1 MATAD
6 PQTQD
11 TAVHTLSEPNKSSP
25 RVILTGSSDQPEYV
39 RLLEERLL
47 QLEKK
52 IEKLMEDKSSSSDAE
67 DNKSEHGRSSS
78 NRGVNDESEAKKA
91 DEDEQNPTT
100 ADEVKQEDEEK
111 KEVERSII
119 AKAHKVNLINFTN
132 RFPNQAEIPVL
143 EALMVDTTVSAAYEE
158 DSVFTEKLSASTAP
172 DALKAMHAKTETNQ
186 YKPDAW
192 LARLRINS
200 VPLVKEI
207 MRILSPEQEFSTS
220 VTFCYPFPPLVQRHD
235 QIKARFEKIQADSL
249 AAEQEVDA
257 SSDEE
262 NTQLLSY
269 FQTYIQFMESE
280 VIPQDPSKHKK
291 VRYPALPAIFRL
303 GDSIYVPGAGKSSK
317 PNPEMLGQRD
327 DQRLWRLY
335 RTEEDT
341 DQDKGNFKL
350 KCYAMDHDGETYV
363 CIRTTFRIPA
373 FVGEQEI
380 SSLPVFPLRYAEH
393 AEQVQREC
401 RKQGETFL
409 EYLNTKLLT
418 HNGWALDPDPDESH
432 SPLQYVTSDVVVDMT
447 EALKAHP
454 SWKPHWK
461 FPKVKP
467 RERSLNTYSIF
478 SWAVT
483 EKDLATHE
491 TVEENFWQ
499 HEYAR
504 MQKTEYCTKTDPFL
518 SSWNN
523 EQGRTYKPHGTD
535 LELLPRR
542 LFSYVLQDR
551 RFVAVDIRSLNHV
564 DDHWSRSASLII
576 DKDHEDMLRALV
588 NSHFK
593 KKDLHDSLG
602 VYGINQDIIS
612 NKGRGLIILL
622 YGVPGVGKTSTAEN
636 IAHSWKKPLLP
647 ITCGDLGTLPS
658 DVEKNLK
665 DIFRLAQLW
674 GCILLLDE
682 ADVFLSERTP
692 AALERNALV
701 SVFLRMLEYYTGIL
715 FLTTNLPGSIDE
727 AFKSRI
733 HISLYYPHLSKETTL
748 KIWEMN
754 LMRLAGIE
762 AERAKAKQ
770 QPPLTIDIKGIKR
783 FAKKHYRLNEDG
795 KGRWNGRQIRNA
807 FLIASALAHF
817 EKDHPT
823 ASRNI
828 ADETSPDAIF
838 DIKPKHFEVV
848 ADASMGFERYLLE
861 TRGRTAGE
869 NAYQRGLRADFIL
882 SSPEKLEETPYMP
895 HQSSQSHS
903 DNVYA
908 DQFPSGTK
916 RSQASPGHYRSG
928 DHEHSQRR
936 QFDEAQYGE
945 SYRYQRMFPQDQ
957 QFGVQHQSQ
966 RTRTSVSRGAALPP
980 MNLSPQG
987 SPSPFGTSKQ
997 SSHKDHSPR
1006 FPAMNED
1013 SETDDYSDDH

>member
-6 PQTQD
+6 TPNQD
-11 TAVHTLSEPNKSSP
+11 TDVHTLSEQDENPP
-25 RVILTGSSDQPEYV
+25 HVILTGSCDQPEYV

-47 QLEKK
+47 QLENK
-52 IEKLMEDKSSSSDAE
+52 IENLMAGKTNPSEAE
-67 DNKSEHGRSSS
+67 ENKSEHGSPSS
-78 NRGVNDESEAKKA
+78 NRGDSDESEEKKA
-91 DEDEQNPTT
+91 EEEEKNPGTIDEE
-100 ADEVKQEDEEK
+100 KQDDEEK

-119 AKAHKVNLINFTN
+119 AKAHKLNLINFTN
-132 RFPNQAEIPVL
+132 RFPNQTEIPVV

-158 DSVFTEKLSASTAP
+158 DSVFTQKLSNSSAP
-172 DALKAMHAKTETNQ
+172 DALKAMQAKTETNPF
-186 YKPDAW
+186 KPDAW
-192 LARLRINS
+192 MARLRVNS

-207 MRILSPEQEFSTS
+207 MNILSPEQEFSTS
-220 VTFCYPFPPLVQRHD
+220 LTFCYPFPPLVQHHD
-235 QIKARFEKIQADSL
+235 QIKARFEKIQADSVIEKEETE
-249 AAEQEVDA
+249 AG
-257 SSDEE
+257 SDEE
-262 NTQLLSY
+262 IKQLVSE
-269 FQTYIQFMESE
+269 FQTYIGFMESE
-280 VIPQDPSKHKK
+280 VIPHDPSTHNK
-291 VRYPALPAIFRL
+291 VRYPALSAIFKL

-335 RTEEDT
+335 RTEEDV
-341 DQDKGNFKL
+341 DQDKGNFKI
-350 KCYAMDHDGETYV
+350 KCYAMDHDGESYV

-380 SSLPVFPLRYAEH
+380 SSLPVFPLRYAEN
-393 AEQVQREC
+393 AEQIQKEC

-409 EYLNTKLLT
+409 DYLETKLLT

-432 SPLQYVTSDVVVDMT
+432 SPLQYVTSDVVVDMA

-454 SWKPHWK
+454 NWKPHWK

-478 SWAVT
+478 SWTAT
-483 EKDLATHE
+483 EKDNATHD

-504 MQKTEYCTKTDPFL
+504 MQKTEYCTKADPFL

-523 EQGRTYKPHGTD
+523 EQGKTYNPREGD

-564 DDHWSRSASLII
+564 DDHWTRSASLII

-593 KKDLHDSLG
+593 RKDLHDSLG

-636 IAHSWKKPLLP
+636 IAHLWKKPLLP

-748 KIWEMN
+748 KIWDMN

-770 QPPLTIDIKGIKR
+770 QPPLTIDVKGIKR
-783 FAKKHYRLNEDG
+783 FAKRHYRFNEDG

-817 EKDHPT
+817 EKDNPT
-823 ASRNI
+823 ASRI
-828 ADETSPDAIF
+828 VADDASADAIF

-869 NAYQRGLRADFIL
+869 NAYQRGLRADHIR
-882 SSPEKLEETPYMP
+882 SSPEKLGEMPYMP
-895 HQSSQSHS
+895 HQSSQKHS
-903 DNVYA
+903 DNVYG
-908 DQFPSGTK
+908 DPFPSGTK
-916 RSQASPGHYRSG
+916 KSRASSGLYRG
-928 DHEHSQRR
+928 DHDHDQRR
-936 QFDEAQYGE
+936 HLNETQYDE
-945 SYRYQRMFPQDQ
+945 SYGYQGMFSSDQ
-957 QFGVQHQSQ
+957 QFGVQHQAQ
-966 RTRTSVSRGAALPP
+966 RTRTSVSRGTALPP
-980 MNLSPQG
+980 MNLSPQD
-987 SPSPFGTSKQ
+987 SPSPFSTSKQ
-997 SSHKDHSPR
+997 ASHKGHSSR
-1006 FPAMNED
+1006 FPAVNED
-1013 SETDDYSDDH
+1013 SETDDDSDQ